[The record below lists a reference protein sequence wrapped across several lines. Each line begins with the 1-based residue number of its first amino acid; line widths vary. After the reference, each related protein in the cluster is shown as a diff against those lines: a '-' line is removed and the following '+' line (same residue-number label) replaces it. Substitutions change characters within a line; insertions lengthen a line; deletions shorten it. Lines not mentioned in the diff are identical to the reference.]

1 MTIRA
6 RNLRSELPSTAIS
19 IGGKTYRLCVDLG
32 ALAEAEERFNLQ
44 GQQVDLLTAI
54 PLLTTR
60 AARLLEVFPCAI
72 RTFHQELSFKA
83 AQQLVTVRTYA
94 GVVAGLAS
102 AWPATT
108 SATKE
113 ANANLCFDLPALV
126 EAEEFFARQGH
137 HQAGSSLRDSVTSK
151 PSLSSARRIFPC
163 ALHRFR
169 PELRFGEAQQLMN
182 LQSAYIVLGG
192 LPAAFHAASEGAKQE
207 FADRLL
213 AVRSWTAIAHA

>member
-1 MTIRA
+1 MAVRA
-6 RNLRSELPSTAIS
+6 RNSELPSTAIS
-19 IGGKTYRLCVDLG
+19 IGGKVYSLCVDLG
-32 ALAEAEERFNLQ
+32 ALALAEERFNGQ
-44 GQQVDLLTAI
+44 GHQVDLLTAI

-108 SATKE
+108 KATEE
-113 ANANLCFDLPALV
+113 ANANLCFELPALA

-137 HQAGSSLRDSVTSK
+137 HQAGSLRDSVAAK
-151 PSLSSARRIFPC
+151 PSLSAARRIFPC
-163 ALHRFR
+163 ALHKFR
-169 PELRFGEAQQLMN
+169 PELSFTEAQRLMN
-182 LQSAYIVLGG
+182 LQSVYTVTSG
-192 LPAAFHAASEGAKQE
+192 LPAAYSAASQEVRQE
-207 FADRLL
+207 FVDRLL
-213 AVRSWTAIAHA
+213 AKRSWAAVAHA